1 MVIKRNQFLWD
12 FYKCS
17 KGIIPNCLKSVS
29 YEQSEFRNHNILQKD
44 QLPKV
49 CYMSLFPTFLKA
61 ELVDDKNYEVKK
73 IKHYGFS
80 GGAMLVSNATNT
92 EDYLKK
98 FTKRQ
103 LRVNLKR
110 AMKKLEDAH
119 AVKYEYHFGDIS
131 DETCKNLLDALRSMI
146 LGRFDGRV
154 EDHVFLMEWD
164 KNTENLAESM
174 RAKKSSLFVVYADD
188 KPISISV
195 NRHINNTIL
204 FSETH
209 SFDADYTKYSLGH
222 IDNYM
227 LLHWAIENKYPFI
240 DLGIG
245 VFDYKSK
252 WCNSIYDIE
261 YLIFYKKKSVLAYAI
276 TQFEVAKINLKNSV
290 KALKDRI
297 QKNK

>member
-12 FYKCS
+12 FYKGS

-29 YEQSEFRNHNILQKD
+29 YEQTVFTNPNTLQKER
-44 QLPKV
+44 LPKV

-61 ELVDDKNYEVKK
+61 ELLDNESYTVKK

-80 GGAMLVSNATNT
+80 GGAMLVSGSNST
-92 EDYLKK
+92 EDYLKT

-110 AMKKLEDAH
+110 AMKKLEEAH
-119 AVKYEYHFGDIS
+119 SVKYEYHFGNIS
-131 DETCKNLLDALRSMI
+131 DETCQNLLETLHKMI

-164 KNTENLAESM
+164 KNTESLAESI
-174 RAKKSSLFVVYADD
+174 REKKSSMFVVYADD

-195 NRHINNTIL
+195 NRHINDTIL

-209 SFDADYTKYSLGH
+209 SFDTDFTKYSLGH

-227 LLHWAIENKYPFI
+227 LLNWAIENQYPYI

-252 WCNSIYDIE
+252 WCNSIYAIE
-261 YLIFYKKKSVLAYAI
+261 YLIFYKRKSILAYVIA
-276 TQFEVAKINLKNSV
+276 QFEIGKINLKNTI
-290 KALKDRI
+290 KLFKDRI
-297 QKNK
+297 QKN